1 MRGMKRRE
9 GAYEEFGVVVLEDTG
24 SLGGGLLRVGVSA
37 REGYAL
43 VVVYLDHLVDRFEVQ
58 SEDALFHQF
67 DPPSR
72 VQRIEYLNIMNG
84 RVNSPKEALDITKD
98 SLEILV
104 RAVQIVTK
112 SSVSQSRR
120 NCQ

>member
-72 VQRIEYLNIMNG
+72 VQRTEYLNIMNG